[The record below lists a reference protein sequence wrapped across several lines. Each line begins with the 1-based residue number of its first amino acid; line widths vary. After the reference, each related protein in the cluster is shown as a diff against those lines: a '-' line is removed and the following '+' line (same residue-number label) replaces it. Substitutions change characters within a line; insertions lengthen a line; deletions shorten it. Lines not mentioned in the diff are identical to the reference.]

1 MRKQIPLYL
10 FAFALAT
17 SLLYATVH
25 AQQEDIPP
33 TDPANLELTDGRPP
47 MPPPPPL
54 EGRRPH
60 GGHPKG
66 GHLPPPIRH
75 YFMQLQQEDP
85 EEYERLLKLRMEN
98 REQFMKEIS
107 ERLPRQKNPAEEK
120 FRQLDQQCWELAE
133 QLRAT
138 PPPENAEELQEKLNA
153 LVAESVDSMIAQTQE
168 RLEEIQNRLKQMEAL
183 RDRIVQQ
190 RLKFYLQAPLYQS
203 KYHDVP
209 PPPRHDA
216 PPPPRDL
223 PLDK

>member
-1 MRKQIPLYL
+1 MRKQIPPYL

-17 SLLYATVH
+17 SLIFATVH
-25 AQQEDIPP
+25 AQQEDIPSP
-33 TDPANLELTDGRPP
+33 APANPELVDGRP
-47 MPPPPPL
+47 MPPPPPPG
-54 EGRRPH
+54 GRRPH

-203 KYHDVP
+203 KYHDA

-216 PPPPRDL
+216 PPPPKDL